1 MCWPFARWQPRRP
14 SPNRGRRRKPY
25 HAVGGSAIFYGNRM
39 PMRGDI
45 LWGFSLVVSL
55 FALVVAG
62 YLVRDVWR
70 QDSSTAQMQAIA
82 DAICEGA
89 RAEH

>member
-1 MCWPFARWQPRRP
+1 MLAIRQMAAKASHPQPGQAP
-14 SPNRGRRRKPY
+14 QTISRRRRECHFLRQS
-25 HAVGGSAIFYGNRM
+25 HADARRYLI
-39 PMRGDI
+39 
-45 LWGFSLVVSL
+45 GFSLVVSL

-70 QDSSTAQMQAIA
+70 QESSTAQIVIA
-82 DAICEGA
+82 DAIREGA

>member
-1 MCWPFARWQPRRP
+1 M
-14 SPNRGRRRKPY
+14 G
-25 HAVGGSAIFYGNRM
+25 
-39 PMRGDI
+39 
-45 LWGFSLVVSL
+45 LSLVVSL
-55 FALVVAG
+55 FAPVVAG

-82 DAICEGA
+82 DAIREGA